1 MKKNHMYLS
10 IGIATLFLFATAFA
24 SVQQTTGDRLNVS
37 FSDPSKP
44 GILEVYVES
53 GSITVKGYTGKDV
66 IITTSIGDAI
76 PSTEEEQEEEIPEK
90 AKGMKRITANRTGM
104 VVEEEN
110 NEMTVYVRAQED
122 EVNLDIQVPVRTSL
136 KLNTNE
142 DGDLLVE
149 NVTGE
154 IEASNSDGNL
164 TLNNISGSAV
174 AHAYD
179 GELVVTF
186 NQIDP
191 GKPMSFSAY
200 DGDIDVTF
208 PSTVKATV
216 MIKVDEG
223 DIYSDFEIDLQAAP
237 RKRVKDERD
246 TGGRYRISFGEYVT
260 GTINGGGPEIQF
272 VSYDGD
278 VYIRKK

>member
-1 MKKNHMYLS
+1 
-10 IGIATLFLFATAFA
+10 
-24 SVQQTTGDRLNVS
+24 
-37 FSDPSKP
+37 
-44 GILEVYVES
+44 
-53 GSITVKGYTGKDV
+53 
-66 IITTSIGDAI
+66 
-76 PSTEEEQEEEIPEK
+76 
-90 AKGMKRITANRTGM
+90 MKRIAANRTGL

-110 NEMTVYVRAQED
+110 NEMTVYCRAQED
-122 EVNLDIQVPVRTSL
+122 EVHLDIQVPIRTSL
-136 KLNTNE
+136 KLYSDE
-142 DGDLLVE
+142 DGDVLVE

-154 IEASNSDGNL
+154 IEAANSDGNL
-164 TLNNISGSAV
+164 TLKNISGSAI

-223 DIYSDFEIDLQAAP
+223 DIYSDFEINLQAAP
-237 RKRVKDERD
+237 KKQVKDERD
-246 TGGRYRISFGEYVT
+246 TGGKYRISFGEYVT

-278 VYIRKK
+278 VYLRKK

>member
-1 MKKNHMYLS
+1 MKKIHIYLA
-10 IGIATLFLFATAFA
+10 IGITTVFLLAGTLSFA
-24 SVQQTTGDRLNVS
+24 QQTTGDRVNVS

-44 GILEVYVES
+44 GFLEVYVES
-53 GSITVKGYTGKDV
+53 GSITIKGYNGKDV
-66 IITTSIGDAI
+66 IVTTTIGGKKSA
-76 PSTEEEQEEEIPEK
+76 EQEQEELPDK
-90 AKGMKRITANRTGM
+90 AKGMKRIAANRTGL

-110 NEMTVYVRAQED
+110 NEMKIYVAARDD
-122 EVNLDIQVPVRTSL
+122 EVNLDIQVPIRTSL
-136 KLNTNE
+136 KLFSNE
-142 DGDLLVE
+142 DGDVLVE
-149 NVTGE
+149 NVNGE
-154 IEASNSDGNL
+154 IEAANSDGNL
-164 TLNNISGSAV
+164 TLRNISGSAV

-186 NQIDP
+186 NQVDP

-200 DGDIDVTF
+200 DGDIDITF

-216 MIKVDEG
+216 MIKVDDG
-223 DIYSDFEIDLQAAP
+223 DIYSDFDIDLQAAP
-237 RKRVKDERD
+237 KKQVKDERK

>member
-1 MKKNHMYLS
+1 MYLS
-10 IGIATLFLFATAFA
+10 IVTILFFVGAFA
-24 SVQQTTGDRLNVS
+24 FAQQTTGDRVNVS

-44 GILEVYVES
+44 GFLEVYVES
-53 GSITVKGYTGKDV
+53 GSITVKGYNGKDV
-66 IITTSIGDAI
+66 IVATTIGDKK
-76 PSTEEEQEEEIPEK
+76 STEEEQEEVPEK
-90 AKGMKRITANRTGM
+90 AKGMKRIAANRTGM

-110 NEMTVYVRAQED
+110 NEMKIYVAGHDD
-122 EVNLDIQVPVRTSL
+122 EVNLDIQVPIRTSL
-136 KLNTNE
+136 KLFSNE
-142 DGDLLVE
+142 DGDVLVE

-154 IEASNSDGNL
+154 IEAANSDGNL
-164 TLNNISGSAV
+164 TLKNISGSAV

-186 NQIDP
+186 NQIDQ

-200 DGDIDVTF
+200 DGDIDITF

-216 MIKVDEG
+216 MIKVDDG
-223 DIYSDFEIDLQAAP
+223 DIYSDFEINLQASP
-237 RKRVKDERD
+237 KKQVKDERK

>member
-1 MKKNHMYLS
+1 MKKFHIYLS
-10 IGIATLFLFATAFA
+10 LIAIFLFVGGSA
-24 SVQQTTGDRLNVS
+24 SAQQATGDRINVS

-44 GILEVYVES
+44 GMVEAYVET
-53 GSITVKGYTGKDV
+53 GSLTVKGYNGKDV
-66 IITTSIGDAI
+66 VIEAKLRDNPTQTKES
-76 PSTEEEQEEEIPEK
+76 SEIPDK
-90 AKGMKRITANRTGM
+90 AKGMKRITANQTGL

-110 NEMTVYVRAQED
+110 NEMKIYVASHD
-122 EVNLDIQVPVRTSL
+122 NEVDLVIQVPFQTSL
-136 KLNTNE
+136 KLHNQE
-142 DGDLLVE
+142 GGDMLVE

-164 TLNNISGSAV
+164 TLKNITGSAI

-186 NQIDP
+186 ANIDP

-216 MIKVDEG
+216 MVKTSEG
-223 DIYSDFEIDLQAAP
+223 EVYSDFAIDLKATPKKQVEDD
-237 RKRVKDERD
+237 RS
-246 TGGRYRISFGEYVT
+246 TGGRYRISFGEYIT
-260 GTINGGGPEIQF
+260 GTINGGGPEFQF
-272 VSYDGD
+272 VSYDGN

>member
-1 MKKNHMYLS
+1 MKKFHMYLS
-10 IGIATLFLFATAFA
+10 IVTILLFAGALAFA
-24 SVQQTTGDRLNVS
+24 QQTTGDRINVS

-44 GILEVYVES
+44 GFVEVYVES
-53 GSITVKGYTGKDV
+53 GSITVKGYNGKDV
-66 IITTSIGDAI
+66 IIDATIGAKKSIG
-76 PSTEEEQEEEIPEK
+76 QMQEEIPEK
-90 AKGMKRITANRTGM
+90 AKGMKRIVANRTGM

-110 NEMTVYVRAQED
+110 NEMKIYVAAHDD
-122 EVNLDIQVPVRTSL
+122 EVNLDIQVPIRTSM
-136 KLNTNE
+136 KLFSNE
-142 DGDLLVE
+142 GGDVLVE

-164 TLNNISGSAV
+164 TLKNISGSAV

-179 GELVVTF
+179 GELVVSF

-191 GKPMSFSAY
+191 GKPMAFSAY

-208 PSTVKATV
+208 PSTVKTTV
-216 MIKVDEG
+216 MIKVADGE
-223 DIYSDFEIDLQAAP
+223 IYSDFAIDLKATPKKQ
-237 RKRVKDERD
+237 VKDERS

-260 GTINGGGPEIQF
+260 GTINGGGPEFQF
-272 VSYDGD
+272 VSYDGN

>member
-1 MKKNHMYLS
+1 MKKIH
-10 IGIATLFLFATAFA
+10 IHFTVITIVLFAGALAF
-24 SVQQTTGDRLNVS
+24 SQQTTADRVNVS

-44 GILEVYVES
+44 GFLEVYVES

-66 IITTSIGDAI
+66 IIATTIGDKR
-76 PSTEEEQEEEIPEK
+76 STETEKEREEEIPEK
-90 AKGMKRITANRTGM
+90 AKGMKRITANRKGM

-110 NEMTVYVRAQED
+110 NEMAIYVAGRD
-122 EVNLDIQVPVRTSL
+122 DKVNLDIQVPIRTSL
-136 KLNTNE
+136 KLFSNE
-142 DGDLLVE
+142 DGDVLVE

-154 IEASNSDGNL
+154 IEAANSDGNL
-164 TLNNISGSAV
+164 TLKNISGSAV

-191 GKPMSFSAY
+191 GKPMAFSSY

-216 MIKVDEG
+216 MIKSQDG

-237 RKRVKDERD
+237 KKQVKDERK

>member
-1 MKKNHMYLS
+1 MKKMHIYLS
-10 IGIATLFLFATAFA
+10 IFTLFLFAGALVFA
-24 SVQQTTGDRLNVS
+24 QQTTGDRMNVS

-44 GILEVYVES
+44 GFLEVYVES
-53 GSITVKGYTGKDV
+53 GSITVRGYNGKDV
-66 IITTSIGDAI
+66 IIATALKDKK
-76 PSTEEEQEEEIPEK
+76 STKQEQEEVPEK
-90 AKGMKRITANRTGM
+90 AKGMKRITANRTGL

-110 NEMTVYVRAQED
+110 NEMKIYVAARD
-122 EVNLDIQVPVRTSL
+122 NEVNLDIQVPIRTSL
-136 KLNTNE
+136 KLFSNE
-142 DGDLLVE
+142 DGDVLVE

-154 IEASNSDGNL
+154 IEAANSDGNL
-164 TLNNISGSAV
+164 TLRNISGSAV

-191 GKPMSFSAY
+191 DKPMSFSAY

-216 MIKVDEG
+216 MIKADDG
-223 DIYSDFEIDLQAAP
+223 NIYSDFEIDLQAAP
-237 RKRVKDERD
+237 KKQVKDERK

-260 GTINGGGPEIQF
+260 GTLNGGGPEIQF
-272 VSYDGD
+272 VSFDGD
-278 VYIRKK
+278 IYIRKK

>member
-1 MKKNHMYLS
+1 MKKIQIYLN
-10 IGIATLFLFATAFA
+10 IVAFLLLAGTMVHA
-24 SVQQTTGDRLNVS
+24 QQATGDRINVS

-44 GILEVYVES
+44 GLVEAYVET
-53 GSITVKGYTGKDV
+53 GSLTVKGYNGKDV
-66 IITTSIGDAI
+66 VIESKIQDGQTRTI
-76 PSTEEEQEEEIPEK
+76 EQDEIPEK
-90 AKGMKRITANRTGM
+90 AKGMKRITANQTGL

-110 NEMTVYVRAQED
+110 NEMKIYVAGHD
-122 EVNLDIQVPVRTSL
+122 NEVDLVIQVPFQTSL
-136 KLNTNE
+136 KLHNHEGGNM
-142 DGDLLVE
+142 LVE

-154 IEASNSDGNL
+154 IEASNNDGDL
-164 TLNNISGSAV
+164 TLKNISGSAV

-179 GELVVTF
+179 GELIVTF
-186 NQIDP
+186 DKIDP

-216 MIKVDEG
+216 MIKTNEG
-223 DIYSDFEIDLQAAP
+223 EVYSDFEIDLRATPKKQ
-237 RKRVKDERD
+237 VKDDRS

-260 GTINGGGPEIQF
+260 GAINGGGPEIQF
-272 VSYDGD
+272 VSYDGN

>member
-1 MKKNHMYLS
+1 MKKIHIYLS
-10 IGIATLFLFATAFA
+10 IVAILLFAVTMIHA
-24 SVQQTTGDRLNVS
+24 QQGMDDRVNVS

-44 GILEVYVES
+44 GIVTVYVEV
-53 GSITVKGYTGKDV
+53 GSITVKGYNGKDV
-66 IITTSIGDAI
+66 IIETTIEGNK
-76 PSTEEEQEEEIPEK
+76 STEQEQEREKEIPEK
-90 AKGMKRITANRTGM
+90 AKGMKRITANRTGL
-104 VVEEEN
+104 VVEEKN
-110 NEMTVYVRAQED
+110 NEMRIYVTAHD
-122 EVNLDIQVPVRTSL
+122 NEVDLSIQVPFRTSL
-136 KLNTNE
+136 KLNSNE
-142 DGDLLVE
+142 GGDMLVE

-154 IEASNSDGNL
+154 IEASNNDGDL
-164 TLNNISGSAV
+164 TLKNISGSAV

-216 MIKVDEG
+216 MIKTDEG
-223 DIYSDFEIDLQAAP
+223 EVYSDFEIDLKAAS
-237 RKRVKDERD
+237 KQRVKDERKA
-246 TGGRYRISFGEYVT
+246 GGRYRISFGEFIT

-272 VSYDGD
+272 VSYEGN

>member
-1 MKKNHMYLS
+1 MKKIHIYLS
-10 IGIATLFLFATAFA
+10 IVAILLFAVTMIHA
-24 SVQQTTGDRLNVS
+24 QQRTDDRVNVS

-44 GILEVYVES
+44 GFVTVYVET
-53 GSITVKGYTGKDV
+53 GSITVKGYNGKDV
-66 IITTSIGDAI
+66 IIETTIGGKK
-76 PSTEEEQEEEIPEK
+76 STEQEQEREIPEK
-90 AKGMKRITANRTGM
+90 AKGMERITANQAGL
-104 VVEEEN
+104 VVEEDD
-110 NEMTVYVRAQED
+110 NEMKIYVAAHD
-122 EVNLDIQVPVRTSL
+122 NEVDLAIQVPFRTSL
-136 KLNTNE
+136 KLSSNE
-142 DGDLLVE
+142 GGDLLVE

-154 IEASNSDGNL
+154 IEASNHGGNL
-164 TLNNISGSAV
+164 TLKNISGSAV

-200 DGDIDVTF
+200 DGDIDVTL

-216 MIKVDEG
+216 MIKTDEG
-223 DIYSDFEIDLQAAP
+223 EVYSDFEIDLKATPKQ
-237 RKRVKDERD
+237 RVKDERKA
-246 TGGRYRISFGEYVT
+246 GGQYRISFGEYVT

-272 VSYDGD
+272 VSYDGN

>member
-1 MKKNHMYLS
+1 MKKIHIYLS
-10 IGIATLFLFATAFA
+10 ILTILLFAGAFA
-24 SVQQTTGDRLNVS
+24 FAQQTTGDRINVS

-44 GILEVYVES
+44 GFVNVYVET
-53 GSITVKGYTGKDV
+53 GSITVKGYNGKDV
-66 IITTSIGDAI
+66 IIETTIGGKK
-76 PSTEEEQEEEIPEK
+76 STEKEQEREIPEK
-90 AKGMKRITANRTGM
+90 AKGMKHITASQTGL

-110 NEMTVYVRAQED
+110 NEMKIYVSAHD
-122 EVNLDIQVPVRTSL
+122 NEVDLAIQVPFRTSL
-136 KLNTNE
+136 KLYSNE
-142 DGDLLVE
+142 GGDMLVE

-164 TLNNISGSAV
+164 TLKNISGSAV

-186 NQIDP
+186 DKIDL

-216 MIKVDEG
+216 MIKLDDGE
-223 DIYSDFEIDLQAAP
+223 IYSDFDIDLKANQ
-237 RKRVKDERD
+237 KQRVKDERK

-260 GTINGGGPEIQF
+260 GDINGGGPEFQF
-272 VSYDGD
+272 VSYDGN

>member
-1 MKKNHMYLS
+1 MKKIHIFL
-10 IGIATLFLFATAFA
+10 GIFTIFLFMGALAFSQQA
-24 SVQQTTGDRLNVS
+24 SGDRINVS

-44 GILEVYVES
+44 GRVEVYVES
-53 GSITVKGYTGKDV
+53 GSITVKGYNGKDV
-66 IITTSIGDAI
+66 IIDATIGTKG
-76 PSTEEEQEEEIPEK
+76 STAEEQDKEIPEK

-110 NEMTVYVRAQED
+110 NEMKIYVAANED
-122 EVNLDIQVPVRTSL
+122 EVNLDIQVPIRTSL
-136 KLNTNE
+136 KLLSNE
-142 DGDLLVE
+142 DGEVLVE

-164 TLNNISGSAV
+164 TLKNISGSAV

-179 GELVVTF
+179 GELVVSF

-208 PSTVKATV
+208 PSTVKTTV
-216 MIKVDEG
+216 MIKVDDGE
-223 DIYSDFEIDLQAAP
+223 IYSDFAIDLKATPKKQ
-237 RKRVKDERD
+237 VKDERS

-260 GTINGGGPEIQF
+260 GTINGGGPEFQF
-272 VSYDGD
+272 VSYDGN

>member
-1 MKKNHMYLS
+1 MKKIQIYLS
-10 IGIATLFLFATAFA
+10 IVTIFLFAGTLAYA
-24 SVQQTTGDRLNVS
+24 QQTTDERVNVS

-44 GILEVYVES
+44 GFLNVYVES
-53 GSITVKGYTGKDV
+53 GSITVKGYNGKDV
-66 IITTSIGDAI
+66 IIDATIGEKK
-76 PSTEEEQEEEIPEK
+76 SLEEEQEEVPEK

-104 VVEEEN
+104 VVEEN
-110 NEMTVYVRAQED
+110 NNKMKIYVAASAD
-122 EVNLDIQVPVRTSL
+122 EINLDIQVPVRTSL
-136 KLNTNE
+136 KLFSNE
-142 DGDLLVE
+142 DGDVLVE

-154 IEASNSDGNL
+154 IEAANSDGNL
-164 TLNNISGSAV
+164 TLTNISGSAV

-191 GKPMSFSAY
+191 GTPMSFSAY

-216 MIKVDEG
+216 MIKADDG
-223 DIYSDFEIDLQAAP
+223 DIYSDFEIDLKAAP
-237 RKRVKDERD
+237 KKQVKDERK
-246 TGGRYRISFGEYVT
+246 TGGTYRISFGEYVT
-260 GTINGGGPEIQF
+260 GTVNGGGPEIQF

-278 VYIRKK
+278 IYIRKK

>member
-1 MKKNHMYLS
+1 MKKIHIYLS
-10 IGIATLFLFATAFA
+10 IVAILLFAVTMIHA
-24 SVQQTTGDRLNVS
+24 QQRTDDRVNVS

-44 GILEVYVES
+44 GFVTVYVET
-53 GSITVKGYTGKDV
+53 GSITVKGYNGKDV
-66 IITTSIGDAI
+66 IIETTIGGKK
-76 PSTEEEQEEEIPEK
+76 STEKEQEGEIPEK
-90 AKGMKRITANRTGM
+90 AKGMKRITANQTGL
-104 VVEEEN
+104 VVEEKN
-110 NEMTVYVRAQED
+110 NEMKIYVAAHAN
-122 EVNLDIQVPVRTSL
+122 EVDLSIQVPFRTSL
-136 KLNTNE
+136 KLYSND

-164 TLNNISGSAV
+164 TLKNISGSAV

-216 MIKVDEG
+216 MIKTDDGEV
-223 DIYSDFEIDLQAAP
+223 YSDFEIDLKAAS
-237 RKRVKDERD
+237 KQRVKDERKS
-246 TGGRYRISFGEYVT
+246 GGRYRISFGEYVT

-272 VSYDGD
+272 VSYDGN